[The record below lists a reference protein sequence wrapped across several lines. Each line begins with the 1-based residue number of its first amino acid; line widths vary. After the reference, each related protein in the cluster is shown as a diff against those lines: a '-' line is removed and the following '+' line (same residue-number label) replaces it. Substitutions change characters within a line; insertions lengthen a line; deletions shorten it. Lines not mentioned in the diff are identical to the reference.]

1 MSAAAI
7 RKIGILYAEE
17 SGRGLVH
24 PFFAP
29 ILNAIKKEAEANGF
43 CILFIAV
50 SGIPCVTIDHI
61 LKGVPTVISDNETG
75 VQRLIEYAISKG
87 HRRIAFVHGHN
98 NSVVTRT
105 RIRQFQNTM
114 DYYKLP
120 VPGDF
125 LREGEYDNIEL
136 TRSIVG
142 EMLRLPE
149 RPTCILVPD
158 DIAYLGA
165 RDAAWEL
172 GLRIPQDIS
181 FAGYDGLSIGQ
192 MLDPKLTT
200 IRQDCERIGVTAM
213 QTLIRQ
219 IDHPKSGKQVP
230 LIFPVEFLPGGTIGP
245 AAE

>member
-7 RKIGILYAEE
+7 RTIGILYAEE
-17 SGRGLVH
+17 SGRGLMH

-29 ILNAIKKEAEANGF
+29 ILNAIKEEAEANGF
-43 CILFIAV
+43 CILFINCKLVTTGTDCAELCRGAGLEGV
-50 SGIPCVTIDHI
+50 CLVCFDFSSPEIRELAASGIPCVTIDHI

-142 EMLRLPE
+142 CRRGRPASWCRMTLLILAQGTLPGSGGCVFRRIFPLR
-149 RPTCILVPD
+149 
-158 DIAYLGA
+158 
-165 RDAAWEL
+165 
-172 GLRIPQDIS
+172 
-181 FAGYDGLSIGQ
+181 
-192 MLDPKLTT
+192 
-200 IRQDCERIGVTAM
+200 AM
-213 QTLIRQ
+213 TGSASVRCLIR
-219 IDHPKSGKQVP
+219 SS
-230 LIFPVEFLPGGTIGP
+230 LPSVRTVNGSV
-245 AAE
+245 